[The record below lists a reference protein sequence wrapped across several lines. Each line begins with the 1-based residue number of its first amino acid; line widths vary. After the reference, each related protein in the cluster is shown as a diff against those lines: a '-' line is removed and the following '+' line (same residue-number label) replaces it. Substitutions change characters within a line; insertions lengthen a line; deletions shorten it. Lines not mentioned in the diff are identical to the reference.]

1 MDAIRNPSSC
11 FFDRYFDV
19 KIFKALLSLHY
30 ILKVLFIKRTMLSKN
45 KIKFINSIKK
55 KKYREIHH
63 CFFVE
68 GEKMVDELLHS
79 EIETTEIFATPDWLD
94 QNKQIESIKNQTEIH
109 EITET
114 ELKKISALS
123 TPNKI
128 FAIAKQPTY
137 TYNLNTIQS
146 ELSLFLDN
154 INDPGNLGTIIRIAD
169 WFGIKHIFC
178 SLESVDLYNP
188 KVVQSTMGALFR
200 VKVHY
205 VDPIDFLSSANNL
218 KDYMVYGTFLEGEN
232 IYNEQLSES
241 GLIIMG
247 SESHGISDDIKPH
260 VDKKLFIPNY
270 PKDRKTSESLNI
282 SVATSIICSEFR
294 RRM

>member
-1 MDAIRNPSSC
+1 
-11 FFDRYFDV
+11 
-19 KIFKALLSLHY
+19 
-30 ILKVLFIKRTMLSKN
+30 MLSKN

-55 KKYREIHH
+55 KKYREIHQ

-79 EIETTEIFATPDWLD
+79 DIEINEIFATPTWLK
-94 QNKQIESIKNQTEIH
+94 QNKQIVDTIKNQIEID
-109 EITET
+109 EITED

-123 TPNKI
+123 TPNKV
-128 FAIAKQPTY
+128 FAIAKQPSY
-137 TYNLNTIQS
+137 IYNLNAIQS

-178 SLESVDLYNP
+178 SQGSVDLFNP
-188 KVVQSTMGALFR
+188 KVVQATMGAIFR

-205 VDPIDFLSSANNL
+205 VDSKEFLSEVTKL
-218 KDYMVYGTFLEGEN
+218 KDYKIYGTFLEGGN
-232 IYNEQLSES
+232 IYHEQLSKS

-247 SESHGISDDIKPH
+247 SESHGISDDIKPYVH
-260 VDKKLFIPNY
+260 KKLFIPNY
-270 PKDRKTSESLNI
+270 PVDRKTTESLNI

-294 RRM
+294 RRI